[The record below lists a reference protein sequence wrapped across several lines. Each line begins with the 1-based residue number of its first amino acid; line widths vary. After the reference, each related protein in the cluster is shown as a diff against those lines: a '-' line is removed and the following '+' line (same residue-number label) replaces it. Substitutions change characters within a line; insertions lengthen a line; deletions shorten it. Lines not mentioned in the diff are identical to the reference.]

1 MRTFLRF
8 LKPYQG
14 LCLLT
19 LLVMA
24 LDVAGALYL
33 PTIVADMINI
43 GVAGGDL
50 DFILRKGGLMLGVAL
65 VSGGGTLV
73 GCFLCARLSAR
84 IGRDMR
90 NALYDKSLTFSA
102 SDFEGFGTGSMITRT
117 LNDVNVVQQAFVWSV
132 QMVLPVP
139 LMCVIGVLMAFS
151 IDHVMGLLLIGIT
164 LVVILGAVLV
174 TRRASAIFARAQRF
188 LDRISVVVRE
198 NITGARVI
206 RAVNKAPGEAGR
218 MRRSFTDYAQAAIQA
233 NTLFFVL
240 ESLAIFF
247 LNLCVVAILWLGG
260 NRIGGGFMEIG
271 DITALTE
278 YAVLI
283 LFYVMMAQ
291 MVLMLL
297 PRAKVCLE
305 RIDAVLSH
313 RPEITDGAG
322 SLPQTEG
329 EAVCA
334 FQHAWFRFAD
344 ADEATLQ
351 DLDFVLRRGQTTAII
366 GSTGSGKSTTL
377 AALIDSI
384 NHTRAEN
391 IITMEDP
398 IEYVYTPD
406 QSVISQ
412 REIGQDTESYSNALR
427 AVLRE
432 DPDVVLIGEMRDL
445 DTIQTALTAAETGHF
460 VLATLHTK
468 SAADSIDRMVDV
480 FPEGLQRQVRMQL
493 STTLVAV
500 LSQQLLPRR
509 DGTGRALA
517 CELMMVTPAI
527 RNLIREGKTPQI
539 AGSLA
544 TSASAGSVT
553 MDNALIALARN
564 RDITSQTAID
574 AAHDVDYVRKSVR

>member
-1 MRTFLRF
+1 MVKQEVLAALDAARGRYISGQELAAQLGVSRTAVWKAVAALRRDGIPIKAVTNRGYT
-8 LKPYQG
+8 LAQSVDVLNAAAVAAQLDEATVKALQIEVVDRLPGTNAALRSRADAGAREG
-14 LCLLT
+14 LVLIAQAQSAGRGRGGHSFYSPPGGLYMSILLRPEIGARQAVGLT
-19 LLVMA
+19 AMA
-24 LDVAGALYL
+24 AVAAARAAERLCGVPITIKWVNDLWKNGKKVCGILTEAALDLESGMLDYAVLGLGFNVAAPADGWPEDLRDVAGALYL

-65 VSGGGTLV
+65 VSGGGTLM

-206 RAVNKAPGEAGR
+206 RAFNKATGEAGR

-271 DITALTE
+271 DITALT
-278 YAVLI
+278 
-283 LFYVMMAQ
+283 
-291 MVLMLL
+291 
-297 PRAKVCLE
+297 
-305 RIDAVLSH
+305 
-313 RPEITDGAG
+313 
-322 SLPQTEG
+322 
-329 EAVCA
+329 
-334 FQHAWFRFAD
+334 
-344 ADEATLQ
+344 
-351 DLDFVLRRGQTTAII
+351 
-366 GSTGSGKSTTL
+366 
-377 AALIDSI
+377 
-384 NHTRAEN
+384 
-391 IITMEDP
+391 
-398 IEYVYTPD
+398 
-406 QSVISQ
+406 
-412 REIGQDTESYSNALR
+412 
-427 AVLRE
+427 
-432 DPDVVLIGEMRDL
+432 
-445 DTIQTALTAAETGHF
+445 
-460 VLATLHTK
+460 
-468 SAADSIDRMVDV
+468 
-480 FPEGLQRQVRMQL
+480 
-493 STTLVAV
+493 
-500 LSQQLLPRR
+500 
-509 DGTGRALA
+509 
-517 CELMMVTPAI
+517 
-527 RNLIREGKTPQI
+527 
-539 AGSLA
+539 
-544 TSASAGSVT
+544 
-553 MDNALIALARN
+553 
-564 RDITSQTAID
+564 
-574 AAHDVDYVRKSVR
+574 

>member
-8 LKPYQG
+8 LKPYRG

-65 VSGGGTLV
+65 VSGGGTLM

-206 RAVNKAPGEAGR
+206 RAFNKATGEAGR

-322 SLPQTEG
+322 S
-329 EAVCA
+329 
-334 FQHAWFRFAD
+334 
-344 ADEATLQ
+344 
-351 DLDFVLRRGQTTAII
+351 
-366 GSTGSGKSTTL
+366 GKSTIAKLLLRFHDVTQGAICFDGADLRTL
-377 AALIDSI
+377 RQEDLRQRIAYVPQKAWLFSGTVAENLRHGNPQAGEEDLRHALAVAQAGFVDSLPGGLQARVEQGGRNFSGGQKQRLAIARALTKRADLYIFDDSFSALDFQTDAALR
-384 NHTRAEN
+384 RALRQEVAGSAVL
-391 IITMEDP
+391 IIAQRVSTIAHADQIIVLEDGRAVGIGRHEELLETCP
-398 IEYVYTPD
+398 VY
-406 QSVISQ
+406 
-412 REIGQDTESYSNALR
+412 REIAQSQGKGGES
-427 AVLRE
+427 
-432 DPDVVLIGEMRDL
+432 
-445 DTIQTALTAAETGHF
+445 
-460 VLATLHTK
+460 
-468 SAADSIDRMVDV
+468 
-480 FPEGLQRQVRMQL
+480 
-493 STTLVAV
+493 
-500 LSQQLLPRR
+500 
-509 DGTGRALA
+509 
-517 CELMMVTPAI
+517 
-527 RNLIREGKTPQI
+527 
-539 AGSLA
+539 
-544 TSASAGSVT
+544 
-553 MDNALIALARN
+553 
-564 RDITSQTAID
+564 
-574 AAHDVDYVRKSVR
+574 

>member
-1 MRTFLRF
+1 MEENRQIMRALATAMNRIDQMYCDDVTRIGVKASELWLLYALDDGAPHSQKQICQEWGLPKTTLNTTLKQAEAKGYLTLVPIAGKRRERADLPDHRRPGLRPPGPPPHLRGGGCRPSRPPWTRYGPAVVAAPGGGRGLLRPVPAGQLCQTNGGKGERRQPMRTFLRF
-8 LKPYQG
+8 LKPYRG

-206 RAVNKAPGEAGR
+206 RAFNKATGEAGR

-247 LNLCVVAILWLGG
+247 LNLCVVAILWLGA
-260 NRIGGGFMEIG
+260 
-271 DITALTE
+271 TASE
-278 YAVLI
+278 
-283 LFYVMMAQ
+283 
-291 MVLMLL
+291 
-297 PRAKVCLE
+297 
-305 RIDAVLSH
+305 
-313 RPEITDGAG
+313 GA
-322 SLPQTEG
+322 L
-329 EAVCA
+329 
-334 FQHAWFRFAD
+334 WR
-344 ADEATLQ
+344 
-351 DLDFVLRRGQTTAII
+351 
-366 GSTGSGKSTTL
+366 SG
-377 AALIDSI
+377 
-384 NHTRAEN
+384 
-391 IITMEDP
+391 
-398 IEYVYTPD
+398 
-406 QSVISQ
+406 
-412 REIGQDTESYSNALR
+412 
-427 AVLRE
+427 
-432 DPDVVLIGEMRDL
+432 
-445 DTIQTALTAAETGHF
+445 
-460 VLATLHTK
+460 
-468 SAADSIDRMVDV
+468 
-480 FPEGLQRQVRMQL
+480 
-493 STTLVAV
+493 
-500 LSQQLLPRR
+500 
-509 DGTGRALA
+509 
-517 CELMMVTPAI
+517 
-527 RNLIREGKTPQI
+527 
-539 AGSLA
+539 
-544 TSASAGSVT
+544 TSPP
-553 MDNALIALARN
+553 
-564 RDITSQTAID
+564 
-574 AAHDVDYVRKSVR
+574 

>member
-1 MRTFLRF
+1 
-8 LKPYQG
+8 
-14 LCLLT
+14 
-19 LLVMA
+19 
-24 LDVAGALYL
+24 
-33 PTIVADMINI
+33 
-43 GVAGGDL
+43 
-50 DFILRKGGLMLGVAL
+50 MLGVAL

-206 RAVNKAPGEAGR
+206 RAFNKAPGEAGR

-313 RPEITDGAG
+313 RPEITDGCRQPAPDG
-322 SLPQTEG
+322 RGGGLRLP
-329 EAVCA
+329 ARLVPLC
-334 FQHAWFRFAD
+334 RR
-344 ADEATLQ
+344 
-351 DLDFVLRRGQTTAII
+351 RRGYPPGPGLCPAP
-366 GSTGSGKSTTL
+366 G
-377 AALIDSI
+377 
-384 NHTRAEN
+384 
-391 IITMEDP
+391 
-398 IEYVYTPD
+398 PD
-406 QSVISQ
+406 HRHHRQH
-412 REIGQDTESYSNALR
+412 R
-427 AVLRE
+427 
-432 DPDVVLIGEMRDL
+432 
-445 DTIQTALTAAETGHF
+445 
-460 VLATLHTK
+460 
-468 SAADSIDRMVDV
+468 
-480 FPEGLQRQVRMQL
+480 QRQVHHRQAPAP
-493 STTLVAV
+493 V
-500 LSQQLLPRR
+500 PRR
-509 DGTGRALA
+509 DPGGHL
-517 CELMMVTPAI
+517 L
-527 RNLIREGKTPQI
+527 
-539 AGSLA
+539 
-544 TSASAGSVT
+544 
-553 MDNALIALARN
+553 
-564 RDITSQTAID
+564 
-574 AAHDVDYVRKSVR
+574 